1 MMKMTILLICAFSL
15 QSIANDGFAQ
25 EKITL
30 RLENASLR
38 KAFKTIEK
46 QSSFRFVYN
55 EQLLPADRKITIS
68 VRAMPLEHVMEQLLE
83 NTALTFKI
91 IGVDLVVIAANQR
104 DDPGPN
110 STPAPAAIAITGKVL
125 NNDNKPLANISI
137 LEKGTTNGTVTR
149 GDGSFSLNVAD
160 ANATLVISS
169 VGFVSQEIALNG
181 RKNINVTLR
190 ETTEELNTVVVVGYG
205 TQRKKDLTG
214 AVGSVPMANTEKT
227 PVFGTSQLLQGT
239 VSGVQVTQTNSQP
252 GASFTVRVR
261 GTNSISSS
269 SDPLYVIDGYAG
281 ADINALNPNDIAS
294 IEVLKDASAT
304 AIYGSRGANGV
315 ILITTK
321 KGTPGRNA
329 VSFDMYTGVQQ
340 VGKTFDMMN
349 AKQFAT
355 YLNQVTA
362 ADAPTMALPFT
373 QAQIDAL
380 GEGTNWQ
387 KDLFRSAPISN
398 YSLGFSG
405 GNADSRYYLS
415 FNYFTQKGI
424 VLNSDYK
431 RGTVRFNLDNKVSDK
446 VRIGINTQVSYDFQD
461 LANVNTNG
469 GSSGGTILDALRAS
483 PTIPLYDSTG
493 AYSFQNGPSGYTD
506 ILGNPVAAAVLNS
519 DKGATSR
526 IFANAF
532 GEYEIIKGLK
542 FRTSFGGELYN
553 RREDVFRP
561 STTYLGKT
569 TGGYAGV
576 NTNNNYD
583 WLNENTFTY
592 DRQFGGIHAINVVAG
607 WTYQSW
613 QDRSANTTA
622 TTLSSNSYG
631 TDNLGVGASITSS
644 SNTTVHV
651 LASGLGRINY
661 RLMDKYLFTF
671 TMRADGS
678 SRFGANKKWGY
689 FPSGAVAWRM
699 SDEKFIKSINAI
711 SDLKIRASYGVTGN
725 QEIGSYNSLTQ
736 YGTNSYGLN
745 GTRVVGISPNNIA
758 NADLGWES
766 TASFDIGLDLGLLK
780 NRVTFNADYYNKKT
794 TNLLYNVT
802 LPSTSG
808 FTTML
813 QNIGSVQNQGVELSL
828 TTVNIEHNKLRWTTS
843 FNIARNFNKV
853 L

>member
-1 MMKMTILLICAFSL
+1 MKKNGCGMPFGISASFIKCLLMMKMTTLLICAFSL
-15 QSIANDGFAQ
+15 QSLANDGFAQ

-30 RLENASLR
+30 RLENVSLR

-68 VRAMPLEHVMEQLLE
+68 VHAMPLEHVMEQLLE

-91 IGVDLVVIAANQR
+91 IGADLVVIAANQR
-104 DDPGPN
+104 EDQGTKTEPV
-110 STPAPAAIAITGKVL
+110 AITITGKVL
-125 NNDNKPLANISI
+125 NNENKPLANISV

-149 GDGSFSLNVAD
+149 ADGTFSLDVTD

-169 VGFVSQEIALNG
+169 VGFVAQEIALNG
-181 RKNINVTLR
+181 RKTINVSLK

-214 AVGSVPMANTEKT
+214 AVASVPMANTEKT
-227 PVFGTSQLLQGT
+227 PVFGTSQLLEGT

-281 ADINALNPNDIAS
+281 ADINAINPNDIAS

-315 ILITTK
+315 ILITTR

-373 QAQIDAL
+373 QAQIDAM
-380 GEGTNWQ
+380 GAGTNWQ

-446 VRIGINTQVSYDFQD
+446 IRIGINTQVSYDFID
-461 LANVNTNG
+461 YANVNTNG

-483 PTIPLYDSTG
+483 PTVPLFDSTG

-526 IFANAF
+526 AYSPI
-532 GEYEIIKGLK
+532 
-542 FRTSFGGELYN
+542 
-553 RREDVFRP
+553 P
-561 STTYLGKT
+561 
-569 TGGYAGV
+569 
-576 NTNNNYD
+576 
-583 WLNENTFTY
+583 
-592 DRQFGGIHAINVVAG
+592 
-607 WTYQSW
+607 
-613 QDRSANTTA
+613 SAN
-622 TTLSSNSYG
+622 
-631 TDNLGVGASITSS
+631 
-644 SNTTVHV
+644 
-651 LASGLGRINY
+651 
-661 RLMDKYLFTF
+661 M
-671 TMRADGS
+671 
-678 SRFGANKKWGY
+678 
-689 FPSGAVAWRM
+689 
-699 SDEKFIKSINAI
+699 KS
-711 SDLKIRASYGVTGN
+711 
-725 QEIGSYNSLTQ
+725 
-736 YGTNSYGLN
+736 
-745 GTRVVGISPNNIA
+745 
-758 NADLGWES
+758 
-766 TASFDIGLDLGLLK
+766 
-780 NRVTFNADYYNKKT
+780 
-794 TNLLYNVT
+794 
-802 LPSTSG
+802 
-808 FTTML
+808 
-813 QNIGSVQNQGVELSL
+813 
-828 TTVNIEHNKLRWTTS
+828 
-843 FNIARNFNKV
+843 
-853 L
+853 